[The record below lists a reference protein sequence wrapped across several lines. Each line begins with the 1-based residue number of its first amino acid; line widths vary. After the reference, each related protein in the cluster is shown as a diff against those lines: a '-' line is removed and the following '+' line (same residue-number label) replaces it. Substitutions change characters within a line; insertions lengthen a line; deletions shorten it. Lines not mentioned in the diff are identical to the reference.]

1 MRGIAGVL
9 CNFEHE
15 KYPSNSVDPWYLIIK
30 YPNKGIGFFV
40 CFGRATQYPSMCQ
53 NICYGTQCIYGI
65 PYKGVMHV
73 R

>member
-1 MRGIAGVL
+1 
-9 CNFEHE
+9 
-15 KYPSNSVDPWYLIIK
+15 
-30 YPNKGIGFFV
+30 
-40 CFGRATQYPSMCQ
+40 MCQ